1 MPILQAS
8 LKRLIAVVDGGAA
21 FFLIVIAGL
30 TFTAVIMRYVLTLA
44 FPGSFDVG
52 RLLLGVAI
60 FWGIAAATFRREHVT
75 VDLLW
80 LALPAW
86 LQRAVDIF
94 ADIVFAGFAGLL
106 TWAIL
111 KHVLRT
117 YGTGQTTFELSIP
130 LWPFYAV
137 AWTGIALCTV
147 ILVLRVVS
155 SILGHRIV
163 EGERVGHDT

>member
-1 MPILQAS
+1 MQP
-8 LKRLIAVVDGGAA
+8 LKTFLNRLIAVVDGGAA

-30 TFTAVIMRYVLTLA
+30 TFTAVIMRYVLALA

-60 FWGIAAATFRREHVT
+60 FWGIAAATYRREHVT

-80 LALPAW
+80 LALPAS
-86 LQRAVDIF
+86 LQRIVDVF
-94 ADIVFAGFAGLL
+94 ADIVFFGFASLL

-111 KHVLRT
+111 KHTLRNFHN
-117 YGTGQTTFELSIP
+117 GETTFELSIP

-137 AWTGIALCTV
+137 AWTGIALCTA
-147 ILVLRVVS
+147 ILVLRIVT
-155 SILGHRIV
+155 SILGHRIL
-163 EGERVGHDT
+163 EAERIGHDT

>member
-1 MPILQAS
+1 MQLLQTF
-8 LKRLIAVVDGGAA
+8 LKRLMAVVDGGAA
-21 FFLIVIAGL
+21 FFLVVIAGL

-60 FWGIAAATFRREHVT
+60 FWGIAAATYRREHVT

-80 LALPAW
+80 LVLPTP
-86 LQRAVDIF
+86 LQRVVDIF

-106 TWAIL
+106 TWAVL
-111 KHVLRT
+111 NQVLRT
-117 YGTGQTTFELSIP
+117 YGNGQTTFELSIP

-137 AWTGIALCTV
+137 AWTGLALCSV
-147 ILVLRVVS
+147 ILVLRVVAGL
-155 SILGHRIV
+155 LGHRLG
-163 EGERVGHDT
+163 EGERVGHDA